1 MKIAGVNTAYLYF
14 GMWKS
19 AFAWHTEDMDLHSIN
34 YLHHGESK
42 FWYSIPSEYARRFER
57 MALGLFPQFAKD
69 CPSYLRHKM
78 CMISPSVLRQ
88 NSIPYNKV
96 SCLSNKLQTQWRLI
110 HANAIFQSK
119 TKICYFQIA
128 QKEGEIM
135 ITFPL
140 GYHSG
145 FNTGFNVAESTN
157 FATERWV
164 EYGKRATRCHCRPDT
179 VNISMD
185 CFVKRLQPDR

>member
-1 MKIAGVNTAYLYF
+1 MDWINDDYNVKIAGVNTAYLYF

-96 SCLSNKLQTQWRLI
+96 SCLSNKLK
-110 HANAIFQSK
+110 NPVAINMLTLSSNLKPKYVIFRSLRK
-119 TKICYFQIA
+119 K
-128 QKEGEIM
+128 
-135 ITFPL
+135 
-140 GYHSG
+140 
-145 FNTGFNVAESTN
+145 
-157 FATERWV
+157 
-164 EYGKRATRCHCRPDT
+164 GK
-179 VNISMD
+179 
-185 CFVKRLQPDR
+185 

>member
-1 MKIAGVNTAYLYF
+1 MYDLTKRIATKFYSIQQGKLLIEYIATAY
-14 GMWKS
+14 S
-19 AFAWHTEDMDLHSIN
+19 
-34 YLHHGESK
+34 
-42 FWYSIPSEYARRFER
+42 
-57 MALGLFPQFAKD
+57 Q
-69 CPSYLRHKM
+69 LRT
-78 CMISPSVLRQ
+78 
-88 NSIPYNKV
+88 
-96 SCLSNKLQTQWRLI
+96 LSSNIEQKC
-110 HANAIFQSK
+110 H
-119 TKICYFQIA
+119 FQIA

>member
-1 MKIAGVNTAYLYF
+1 MDWINDDYNVKIAGVNTAYLYF

-96 SCLSNKLQTQWRLI
+96 SYLSNKSLQATASCNYVYMRTLSSNIEQ
-110 HANAIFQSK
+110 NVIFRSLRK
-119 TKICYFQIA
+119 K
-128 QKEGEIM
+128 
-135 ITFPL
+135 
-140 GYHSG
+140 
-145 FNTGFNVAESTN
+145 
-157 FATERWV
+157 
-164 EYGKRATRCHCRPDT
+164 GK
-179 VNISMD
+179 
-185 CFVKRLQPDR
+185 

>member
-1 MKIAGVNTAYLYF
+1 
-14 GMWKS
+14 MWKS

-96 SCLSNKLQTQWRLI
+96 SYLSNKSLQATASCNY
-110 HANAIFQSK
+110 ANAFFQYR
-119 TKICYFQIA
+119 TKCHFQIA